1 MAERLVVILSGT
13 GENDAIGGL
22 MSEYGNALTS
32 MGLPVVN
39 VTFEP
44 SELQFAVDRMVAGEV
59 RFGLT
64 WLGIGQDLGVQTAAG
79 QRTNLWETTRTPL
92 LKIHGDTPAYFSDRH
107 HDVPNTSVNL
117 YMGSEFARFRRRW
130 MPQAKTL
137 AAVVPPWPMASVDR
151 SRIDVSARRKGT
163 LVFLKNGNAP
173 AALRQLWRE
182 RLGSSSLL
190 GYLEALAE
198 QVSPL
203 SLQARV
209 LHIGDV
215 VGEFL
220 SGRGIDPDTAQPLI
234 TFLTAQLDD
243 YTRRVKSELV
253 AKSILDFPVIVRGS
267 RWAHVDFSGRR
278 AKLLPGLGF
287 RESSG
292 VYASELGVI
301 DMAANM
307 HTEPHERVQRAAGAY
322 ALVVTNRQRW
332 LEDDFPEFRELAFD
346 FDAASIAAK
355 VADVLDNREKYV
367 EMGLAFGERFRQV
380 HPTEEFV
387 RRVVELADIAAVKYA
402 SEKPQL
408 QDYFGWPS
416 L

>member
-1 MAERLVVILSGT
+1 MAERLVIIVSGT
-13 GENDAIGGL
+13 GENEAISGL

-32 MGLPVVN
+32 MGVPVVN

-64 WLGIGQDLGVQTAAG
+64 WLRIGQDIGVQTGAG
-79 QRTNLWETTRTPL
+79 QQTNLWETTRTPL

-107 HDVPNTSVNL
+107 HDLPNTSVNL
-117 YMGSEFARFRRRW
+117 YMGSEFAHFRRRW
-130 MPQAKTL
+130 MPQARTL
-137 AAVVPPWPMASVDR
+137 AAVVPPWPMAGVDR
-151 SRIDVSARRKGT
+151 AKINVAARRKGT

-173 AALRQLWRE
+173 ADLRQLWRD
-182 RLGSSSLL
+182 RMGSSSLL

-198 QVSPL
+198 HVVPL

-209 LHIGDV
+209 LHIGDI

-220 SGRGIDPDTAQPLI
+220 SERDVDPDTAQPLI

-253 AKSILDFPVIVRGS
+253 AKSLLDFPVIVRGS
-267 RWAHVDFSGRR
+267 RWHHVDFSGRR
-278 AKLLPGLGF
+278 AKLLPGLSF
-287 RESSG
+287 RESSS

-332 LEDDFPEFRELAFD
+332 LEDDFPEFRDLAFD
-346 FDAASIAAK
+346 FTGESIAAK
-355 VADVLDNREKYV
+355 VADVLENRDKYV
-367 EMGLAFGERFRQV
+367 EMGLAFGERFRQL
-380 HPTEEFV
+380 HPTEAFV
-387 RRVVELADIAAVKYA
+387 RRIIELADIAAVKYG
-402 SEKPQL
+402 SEKPRL